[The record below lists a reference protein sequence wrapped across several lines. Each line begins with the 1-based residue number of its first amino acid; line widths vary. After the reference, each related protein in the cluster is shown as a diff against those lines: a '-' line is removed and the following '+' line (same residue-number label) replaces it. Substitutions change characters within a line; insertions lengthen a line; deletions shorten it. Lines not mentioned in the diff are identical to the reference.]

1 MMSKTLFRKRSS
13 EFLRMYRIAIREN
26 AGIDLLLAV
35 LLFLIFP
42 MTVLV
47 QQVNVRMSQTNGK
60 LLKELAEGYSNYLET
75 AIPLFGMTLL
85 LVFTV
90 VFSVSLFRYM
100 HDSHS
105 VDLFH
110 ALPVGRVPMLL
121 GRWCAGMTLLA
132 VPAAFNFFLL
142 QVIAWVSGFP
152 ALAGR
157 QERIETV
164 STNLFLYRYGLAE
177 PNFSAGLWQKFGL
190 LLLMTAAA
198 FTFCVLAL
206 VCSGSVMDA
215 ALSALGVNFGVP
227 LLFWLAMHL
236 MKMTLPGMDPFALG
250 NVEFILNLSP
260 FLAAYLPFV
269 TAAPG
274 WFLPWW
280 ICFVPAVLAGTCL
293 LYRRRKSESAGSR
306 FAFPAPK
313 IMVRFLLTACG
324 GIGLGLL
331 FRLYGTGGFWIG
343 LLAGSVVVHVILE
356 ALYSRGFTTLL
367 KSAKWYAAFLGCFA
381 VFYGI
386 LAFGC
391 FGYDT
396 RVPAASEVESVS
408 VQSNIVAWCGGQQ
421 EVWTPRGRIKL
432 NMPLKDPESIRTVLN
447 AHKNIAALYRE
458 NGFPYQPDSTAVY
471 NDGLPLNY
479 RLKDGRTMQRRFL
492 NVRSNTLQSQFVRL
506 EEKVVALPEYQRS
519 RDVIFYLKPQDI
531 EQITLPSEKIDG
543 DITLT
548 LGSDEDKALLLNA
561 LQVNYTANWSKEKPK
576 SLRVNWSQNMMASGR
591 LSEALGGYTGKISI
605 PRSTYEYCTGD
616 TVDKAIRQIGGTQL
630 AQSLDEK

>member
-206 VCSGSVMDA
+206 V
-215 ALSALGVNFGVP
+215 
-227 LLFWLAMHL
+227 
-236 MKMTLPGMDPFALG
+236 
-250 NVEFILNLSP
+250 
-260 FLAAYLPFV
+260 
-269 TAAPG
+269 
-274 WFLPWW
+274 
-280 ICFVPAVLAGTCL
+280 
-293 LYRRRKSESAGSR
+293 
-306 FAFPAPK
+306 
-313 IMVRFLLTACG
+313 
-324 GIGLGLL
+324 
-331 FRLYGTGGFWIG
+331 
-343 LLAGSVVVHVILE
+343 
-356 ALYSRGFTTLL
+356 
-367 KSAKWYAAFLGCFA
+367 
-381 VFYGI
+381 
-386 LAFGC
+386 
-391 FGYDT
+391 
-396 RVPAASEVESVS
+396 
-408 VQSNIVAWCGGQQ
+408 
-421 EVWTPRGRIKL
+421 
-432 NMPLKDPESIRTVLN
+432 
-447 AHKNIAALYRE
+447 
-458 NGFPYQPDSTAVY
+458 
-471 NDGLPLNY
+471 
-479 RLKDGRTMQRRFL
+479 
-492 NVRSNTLQSQFVRL
+492 
-506 EEKVVALPEYQRS
+506 
-519 RDVIFYLKPQDI
+519 
-531 EQITLPSEKIDG
+531 
-543 DITLT
+543 
-548 LGSDEDKALLLNA
+548 
-561 LQVNYTANWSKEKPK
+561 
-576 SLRVNWSQNMMASGR
+576 
-591 LSEALGGYTGKISI
+591 
-605 PRSTYEYCTGD
+605 
-616 TVDKAIRQIGGTQL
+616 
-630 AQSLDEK
+630 